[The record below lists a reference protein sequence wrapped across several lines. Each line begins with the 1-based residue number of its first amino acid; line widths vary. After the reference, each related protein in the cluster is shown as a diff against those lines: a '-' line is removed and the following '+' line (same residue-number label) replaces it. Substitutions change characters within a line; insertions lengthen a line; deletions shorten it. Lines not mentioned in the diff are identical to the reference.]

1 MAGLYVDTSALGR
14 VLLAEPD
21 AAAII
26 EEIERYETAW
36 SSELLEV
43 ELRRVAFRE
52 GIEKGV
58 EELLAD
64 VSLVALDAEGLR
76 RAAAIPP
83 SEVRTLDAIH
93 LQAAVALHKEG
104 TIEAALTFDHQLQ
117 AGRTHHDLRLA
128 VISQAG

>member
-21 AAAII
+21 AAVII
-26 EEIERYETAW
+26 DVIERYETAW

-52 GIEKGV
+52 GIENGV

-93 LQAAVALHKEG
+93 LQAAVELHKEG
-104 TIEAALTFDHQLQ
+104 TIEAALTFDHQLH
-117 AGRTHHDLRLA
+117 AGCTHHDLRLA
-128 VISQAG
+128 AISQPG